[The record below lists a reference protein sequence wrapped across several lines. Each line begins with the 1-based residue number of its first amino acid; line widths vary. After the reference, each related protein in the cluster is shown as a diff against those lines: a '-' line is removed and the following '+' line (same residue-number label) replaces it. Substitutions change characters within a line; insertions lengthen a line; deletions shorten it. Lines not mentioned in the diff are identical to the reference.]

1 MTWLIFKRL
10 KYVYFKDCINHSDTN
25 KGTLKVPNLLIKE
38 EDCISFICVR
48 LKITSIKVI
57 DRYH

>member
-1 MTWLIFKRL
+1 MTWLIFKLL

-38 EDCISFICVR
+38 EI
-48 LKITSIKVI
+48 KINKLTVFHS
-57 DRYH
+57 YLLG

>member
-48 LKITSIKVI
+48 LKITC
-57 DRYH
+57 RYFFL